1 MASIHRDISVDAR
14 PELLWSAV
22 RDVGAPHERLAPG
35 VVVDG
40 YRDGDHRVV
49 TFAGGA
55 VVRELIVDIDDDR
68 RRLAYAVVE
77 SALGV
82 THHHAAMQVVA
93 DGGAVGDRSRLVW
106 DTDVVPD
113 HLAVPIADLMD
124 QCAAAVQRTLA
135 AQASATTTAAS

>member
-1 MASIHRDISVDAR
+1 MASIHRDITVDAS

-49 TFAGGA
+49 TLPAR
-55 VVRELIVDIDDDR
+55 VREPIVDIDDDR

-82 THHHAAMQVVA
+82 THHHVRCRWSPNGELPATSY
-93 DGGAVGDRSRLVW
+93 GGYR
-106 DTDVVPD
+106 DVVPD
-113 HLAVPIADLMD
+113 HPAVPIAELMD

-135 AQASATTTAAS
+135 AQAGARRRPSS